1 MHSRS
6 KKFWQRKIAKEKS
19 RSPWNGSRRMR
30 HGSSGVVRVSSLPSY
45 GRGKCAEKAVWRC
58 GKGSTATPKCP
69 SRDAKE
75 AFLRCGRGSFASRQY
90 VFRLTKKRK
99 RLTDNV
105 LRKPLK
111 TRVFATGCILVRENR
126 SILKLRWIFI
136 HTTVCHH
143 AYLYNYSVTKQLT
156 YRDTTQKAWNTVIMA
171 RKINRIIL

>member
-1 MHSRS
+1 
-6 KKFWQRKIAKEKS
+6 
-19 RSPWNGSRRMR
+19 MR

-45 GRGKCAEKAVWRC
+45 GHGKSAEKAVWRC
-58 GKGSTATPKCP
+58 GKGSTATQQCLY
-69 SRDAKE
+69 RDAKE
-75 AFLRCGRGSFASRQY
+75 AFLRCGRGSFASRRY

-99 RLTDNV
+99 RLTDKV
-105 LRKPLK
+105 LRKSFK

-126 SILKLRWIFI
+126 SILNLRWIFI
-136 HTTVCHH
+136 HTTVCYH